1 MSKHTI
7 TLTLT
12 KSEEK
17 DLRREVHN
25 TLLDAIVDYNNA
37 DITFAKLAKYPEVK
51 EALADIDEEVLYQD
65 AVKRGLKTISD
76 NADLFGD
83 VSDAIDYGE
92 SPVIAKAIEKLT
104 QNQKISDALD
114 GFNEKHR
121 LDELKRL
128 ANKLGYNIV
137 KQ

>member
-25 TLLDAIVDYNNA
+25 TLLDAIADYNNV
-37 DITFAKLAKYPEVK
+37 DITLAKLAKYPEVQ
-51 EALADIDEEVLYQD
+51 EALANIDEEALYQD
-65 AVKRGLKTISD
+65 AIKRGLKSVLD

-92 SPVIAKAIEKLT
+92 SPVITKAIEKLK
-104 QNQKISDALD
+104 QNRKISDALD

-121 LDELKRL
+121 LDNLKRL
-128 ANKLGYNIV
+128 ANELGYNIV
-137 KQ
+137 ER